1 MSSIIIQIA
10 EYTRLCR
17 ELSELPRNADSPE
30 AYRPIQDRRDVLK
43 GQISRLR
50 KEMGI
55 NGMC

>member
-10 EYTRLCR
+10 EYTRLCK

-30 AYRPIQDRRDVLK
+30 AYKPIQDRRDVLK
-43 GQISRLR
+43 GQILELR

-55 NGMC
+55 